1 MRLLT
6 EKQKQI
12 LVGYAEGLH
21 ASEVAEKLGLS
32 TRTVE
37 KYSLVVRRK
46 MDAKN
51 TMHAVYKGAKAG
63 WI

>member
-6 EKQKQI
+6 EKQKQV
-12 LVGYAEGLH
+12 LAGYAEGLH
-21 ASEVAEKLGLS
+21 ASEVADKLGIS
-32 TRTVE
+32 VKTVE
-37 KYSLVVRRK
+37 KSSLVIRRK

-51 TMHAVYKGAKAG
+51 TMHAIYKGAKAG

>member
-6 EKQKQI
+6 EKQKEV
-12 LVGYAEGLH
+12 LAGYAEGLS
-21 ASEVAEKLGLS
+21 AGEVANKLGIS
-32 TRTVE
+32 IKTVV
-37 KYSLVVRRK
+37 KYNAVVRQK

-51 TMHAVYKGAKAG
+51 TMHAIYKGAKAG